1 MKKTFKT
8 KWLAMFLSL
17 LMVTS
22 LVPMSVYA
30 EDNDDYSVRNIDITN
45 VTFDYK
51 AGMSPV
57 ATAKIANSDAHYEIE
72 YECWSEMREKDET
85 TSYSAAYWYS
95 NPSYMQFHNEDEK
108 FYNFKDKTQYYY
120 SIQFRA
126 KDGYTFPSE
135 NEISVTINGEKI
147 SSEYY
152 NIYDDGNIFGVN
164 DFKDIRLAQISKV
177 DIGGTTLSY
186 QVGDTPK
193 ATSFENYDNYYD
205 YNIEYEYWEE
215 MERKD
220 DGSVVPVAYWY
231 SDEEMNSAL
240 PNDKKITKFE
250 DGKTYMYSIA
260 MKTNNGRTFAGS
272 SNFTFVF
279 DGNVIKPEN
288 YTIGK
293 DNTTLFAFALKTIKP
308 VKIKYIDK
316 IEVNN
321 AKLSFNVGDKPVF
334 TGEVPSDAPYYIE
347 YEGWLTEKGGIT
359 SSEYWN
365 GRYGDFE
372 GSWGKLITSFE
383 ANTKYSYNVYVELT
397 DDGYNSGYRFN
408 ENTNIVV
415 NGVTYKFNNKTTNI
429 DLNGETISIWYYN
442 LLDMT
447 PNNDNPCING
457 HTKVRTVTKATINK
471 NGKIVTTCS
480 VCKKT
485 LSTKII
491 PKISSIKLS
500 SNTFTYNGKTIKPSV
515 IVKDSKGKKINNSNY
530 TVAYSKGLKN
540 VGNYKV
546 TIKFKGNY
554 SGTVN
559 KTFTIIPKSTTLTNL
574 SSSKKKVKVKWK
586 KQVSQ
591 TNGYQLQYSLN
602 SNFKSAKL
610 LNVTNNKVTTKLIS
624 NLKSKKKYYVR
635 IRTYKN
641 VKVNGKSTKLYSK
654 WSKFLNVKVK

>member
-30 EDNDDYSVRNIDITN
+30 EDNDDHSVRNIDITN

-72 YECWSEMREKDET
+72 WECWSEIREIDET
-85 TSYSAAYWYS
+85 TSCSAAYWYS
-95 NPSYMQFHNEDEK
+95 NPSYMQFLKEDEK
-108 FYNFKDKTQYYY
+108 IYNFKDKIQYYY

-152 NIYDDGNIFGVN
+152 DIYDSNIFGVS

-177 DIGGTTLSY
+177 GIGGTTLSY

-193 ATSFENYDNYYD
+193 ATSFKNYDNYYD

-215 MERKD
+215 MQSKD

-231 SDEEMNSAL
+231 SDEEKNNAL
-240 PNDKKITKFE
+240 PDDKKITKFE
-250 DGKTYMYSIA
+250 EGKTYMYSIA
-260 MKTNNGRTFAGS
+260 LKTNNGRTFAGS

-334 TGEVPSDAPYYIE
+334 TGEVPSDAPYYIDN
-347 YEGWLTEKGGIT
+347 EGWFTYKGGIT

-383 ANTKYSYNVYVELT
+383 ANTKYSYNVYVKLT
-397 DDGYNSGYRFN
+397 DEGYNSGYRFN

-415 NGVTYKFNNKTTNI
+415 NGVTYKFNNETTSLG
-429 DLNGETISIWYYN
+429 LNGETIWYYN

-491 PKISSIKLS
+491 PKISSVKLS
-500 SNTFTYNGKTIKPSV
+500 SNTFTYNGKTIKPLV

-654 WSKFLNVKVK
+654 WSKSLNVKVK

>member
-51 AGMSPV
+51 AGTSPV

-95 NPSYMQFHNEDEK
+95 NPSYMQYLNEDEK

-152 NIYDDGNIFGVN
+152 DIYDDGNIFCVN
-164 DFKDIRLAQISKV
+164 NFKDIRLAKISKV
-177 DIGGTTLSY
+177 EIGGTTLSY

-193 ATSFENYDNYYD
+193 ATSFKNCDNFYD

-240 PNDKKITKFE
+240 PDDKKINKFE
-250 DGKTYMYSIA
+250 EGKTYMYSIA
-260 MKTNNGRTFAGS
+260 LKTNNGRTFAGS

-321 AKLSFNVGDKPVF
+321 AKLSFNVGDKPIF
-334 TGEVPSDAPYYIE
+334 SGKVPSDAPYYIDN
-347 YEGWLTEKGGIT
+347 EGWLTEKGGIT
-359 SSEYWN
+359 SSEYWK

-383 ANTKYSYNVYVELT
+383 ANTKYSYNVYVKLT

-415 NGVTYKFNNKTTNI
+415 NGVTYKFNNETTSL
-429 DLNGETISIWYYN
+429 DSNGETIWYYN

-491 PKISSIKLS
+491 PKISSVKLS
-500 SNTFTYNGKTIKPSV
+500 SNTFTYNGKTIKPLV
-515 IVKDSKGKKINNSNY
+515 VVKDSKGKKINNANY

-641 VKVNGKSTKLYSK
+641 VKVNGKSTKIYST

>member
-30 EDNDDYSVRNIDITN
+30 EDNDDHSVRNIDITN

-72 YECWSEMREKDET
+72 WECWSEIREIDET
-85 TSYSAAYWYS
+85 TSCSAAYWYS
-95 NPSYMQFHNEDEK
+95 NPSYMQFLKEDEK
-108 FYNFKDKTQYYY
+108 IYNFKDKIQYYY

-152 NIYDDGNIFGVN
+152 DIYDSNIFGVS

-177 DIGGTTLSY
+177 GIGGTTLSY

-193 ATSFENYDNYYD
+193 ATSFKNYDNYYD

-215 MERKD
+215 MESKD

-231 SDEEMNSAL
+231 SDEEKNNAL
-240 PNDKKITKFE
+240 PDDKKITKFE
-250 DGKTYMYSIA
+250 EGKTYMYSIA
-260 MKTNNGRTFAGS
+260 LKTNNGRTFAGS

-288 YTIGK
+288 YTIGE

-334 TGEVPSDAPYYIE
+334 TGEVPSDAPYYIDN
-347 YEGWLTEKGGIT
+347 EGWFTYKGGIT

-383 ANTKYSYNVYVELT
+383 ANTKYSYNVYVKST
-397 DDGYNSGYRFN
+397 DEGYNSGYRFN

-415 NGVTYKFNNKTTNI
+415 NGVTYKFNNETTSLG
-429 DLNGETISIWYYN
+429 LNGETIWYYN

-485 LSTKII
+485 LSTAII

-515 IVKDSKGKKINNSNY
+515 IIKDSKGKKINNSNY

-574 SSSKKKVKVKWK
+574 SSSKRKVKVKWK

-654 WSKFLNVKVK
+654 WSKSLNVKVK

>member
-30 EDNDDYSVRNIDITN
+30 EDNDDHSVRNIDITN

-72 YECWSEMREKDET
+72 WECWSEMREIDET
-85 TSYSAAYWYS
+85 TSCSVAYWYS
-95 NPSYMQFHNEDEK
+95 NPSYMQFLKEDEK
-108 FYNFKDKTQYYY
+108 LYNFKDKIQYYY

-152 NIYDDGNIFGVN
+152 NIYDSTVFGVS

-177 DIGGTTLSY
+177 EIGGTTLSY

-193 ATSFENYDNYYD
+193 ATSFKNCDNYYD

-215 MERKD
+215 MQSKD

-231 SDEEMNSAL
+231 SDEEMNSTL
-240 PNDKKITKFE
+240 PDDKKITKFE
-250 DGKTYMYSIA
+250 EGKTYMYSIA
-260 MKTNNGRTFAGS
+260 LKTNNGRTFAGS

-288 YTIGK
+288 YTIGE

-316 IEVNN
+316 IEISN

-334 TGEVPSDAPYYIE
+334 TGKVPSDAPYYIDH
-347 YEGWLTEKGGIT
+347 EGWFTYRGGIT

-383 ANTKYSYNVYVELT
+383 ANAKYSYNVYVKLT
-397 DDGYNSGYRFN
+397 DEGYNSGYRFN

-415 NGVTYKFNNKTTNI
+415 NGVTYKFNNETTSL
-429 DLNGETISIWYYN
+429 DPNGETIWYYS

-485 LSTKII
+485 LSTAII
-491 PKISSIKLS
+491 PKISSVKLS

-515 IVKDSKGKKINNSNY
+515 IIKDSKGKKINNSNY

-559 KTFTIIPKSTTLTNL
+559 KTFTIIPKSTTLTKL
-574 SSSKKKVKVKWK
+574 SSSKKKVTVKWK

-610 LNVTNNKVTTKLIS
+610 LNVTNNKATSKSIS

-641 VKVNGKSTKLYSK
+641 VKVNGKSTKLYST
-654 WSKFLNVKVK
+654 WSKSLNVKVK

>member
-30 EDNDDYSVRNIDITN
+30 EDNDDHSVRNIDITN

-72 YECWSEMREKDET
+72 WECWSEIREIDET
-85 TSYSAAYWYS
+85 TSRSAAYWYS
-95 NPSYMQFHNEDEK
+95 NPSYMQFLKEDEK
-108 FYNFKDKTQYYY
+108 IYNFKDKIQYYY

-152 NIYDDGNIFGVN
+152 DIYDSNIFGVSN
-164 DFKDIRLAQISKV
+164 FKDIRLAQISKV
-177 DIGGTTLSY
+177 GIGGTTLSY

-193 ATSFENYDNYYD
+193 ATSFKNYDNYYD

-215 MERKD
+215 MQSKD

-231 SDEEMNSAL
+231 SDEEKNNAL
-240 PNDKKITKFE
+240 PDDKKITKFE
-250 DGKTYMYSIA
+250 EGKTYMYSIA
-260 MKTNNGRTFAGS
+260 LKTNNGRTFAGS

-288 YTIGK
+288 YTIGE

-316 IEVNN
+316 IEISN

-334 TGEVPSDAPYYIE
+334 TGEVPSDAPYYIDH
-347 YEGWLTEKGGIT
+347 EGWLTEKGGIT

-365 GRYGDFE
+365 SRYGDFE

-383 ANTKYSYNVYVELT
+383 ANTKYSYNVYVKLT
-397 DDGYNSGYRFN
+397 DEGYNSGYRFN

-415 NGVTYKFNNKTTNI
+415 NGVTYKFNNETTSLDPI
-429 DLNGETISIWYYN
+429 GEFIWYYN

-457 HTKVRTVTKATINK
+457 HTKVSTVTKATINK

-485 LSTKII
+485 LSTAII
-491 PKISSIKLS
+491 PKISSVKLS
-500 SNTFTYNGKTIKPSV
+500 NSTFTYNGKTIKPSV

-530 TVAYSKGLKN
+530 TIAYSKGLKN

-554 SGTVN
+554 SGIVN

-574 SSSKKKVKVKWK
+574 SSSKKKVTVKWK

-602 SNFKSAKL
+602 SNFKSAKV
-610 LNVTNNKVTTKLIS
+610 LNVTNNKATSKSIS

-641 VKVNGKSTKLYSK
+641 VKVNGKSTKLYST
-654 WSKFLNVKVK
+654 WSKSLNVKVK

>member
-30 EDNDDYSVRNIDITN
+30 EDNDDHSVRNIDITN

-72 YECWSEMREKDET
+72 WECWSEIREIDET
-85 TSYSAAYWYS
+85 TSCSAAYCYS
-95 NPSYMQFHNEDEK
+95 NPSYMQFLKEDEK
-108 FYNFKDKTQYYY
+108 IYNFKDKIQYYY

-152 NIYDDGNIFGVN
+152 DIYDSNIFGVSN
-164 DFKDIRLAQISKV
+164 FKDIRLAQISKV
-177 DIGGTTLSY
+177 GIGGTTLSY

-193 ATSFENYDNYYD
+193 ATSFKNYDNYYD

-215 MERKD
+215 MQSKD

-231 SDEEMNSAL
+231 SDEEKNNAL
-240 PNDKKITKFE
+240 PDDKKINKFE
-250 DGKTYMYSIA
+250 EGKTYMYSITL
-260 MKTNNGRTFAGS
+260 KTNNGRTFAGS

-288 YTIGK
+288 YTIGE

-334 TGEVPSDAPYYIE
+334 TGEVPSDAPYYIDN
-347 YEGWLTEKGGIT
+347 EGWFTYKGGIT

-383 ANTKYSYNVYVELT
+383 ANTKYSYNVYVKLT
-397 DDGYNSGYRFN
+397 DEGYNSGYRFN

-415 NGVTYKFNNKTTNI
+415 NGVTYKFNNETTSLG
-429 DLNGETISIWYYN
+429 LNGETIWYYN

-500 SNTFTYNGKTIKPSV
+500 SNTFTYNGKTIKPLV

-530 TVAYSKGLKN
+530 TVAYSKGFKN

-574 SSSKKKVKVKWK
+574 SSSKRKVKVKWK

-610 LNVTNNKVTTKLIS
+610 LNITNNKVTTKLIS

-654 WSKFLNVKVK
+654 WSKSLNVKVK

>member
-30 EDNDDYSVRNIDITN
+30 EDNDDHSVRNIDITN

-72 YECWSEMREKDET
+72 WECWSEIREIDET
-85 TSYSAAYWYS
+85 TSRSAAYWYS
-95 NPSYMQFHNEDEK
+95 NPSYMQFLKEDEK
-108 FYNFKDKTQYYY
+108 IYNFKDKIQYYY

-152 NIYDDGNIFGVN
+152 DIYDSNIFGVS

-177 DIGGTTLSY
+177 EIGGTTLSY

-193 ATSFENYDNYYD
+193 ATSFKNDKFYD

-215 MERKD
+215 MQRKD

-260 MKTNNGRTFAGS
+260 LKTNNGRTFAGS

-372 GSWGKLITSFE
+372 GSLGKLITSFE
-383 ANTKYSYNVYVELT
+383 ANTKYSYNVHVGLT

-415 NGVTYKFNNKTTNI
+415 NGVTYKFNNETTSL
-429 DLNGETISIWYYN
+429 DPKGEIIWYYN

-485 LSTKII
+485 LSTAII
-491 PKISSIKLS
+491 PKISSVKLS
-500 SNTFTYNGKTIKPSV
+500 SNTFTYNGKTIKPLV

-530 TVAYSKGLKN
+530 TIAYSKGLKN

-591 TNGYQLQYSLN
+591 INGYQLQYSLN

-610 LNVTNNKVTTKLIS
+610 LNVTSNKATSKSIS

-641 VKVNGKSTKLYSK
+641 VKVNGKSTKLYST
-654 WSKFLNVKVK
+654 WSKSLNVKVK

>member
-30 EDNDDYSVRNIDITN
+30 EDNDDHSVRNIDITN

-72 YECWSEMREKDET
+72 WECWSEMREIDET
-85 TSYSAAYWYS
+85 TSCSAAYWYS
-95 NPSYMQFHNEDEK
+95 NPSYMQFLKEDEK
-108 FYNFKDKTQYYY
+108 LYNFKDKIQYYY

-152 NIYDDGNIFGVN
+152 NIYDSTVFGVS

-177 DIGGTTLSY
+177 GIGGTTLSY

-193 ATSFENYDNYYD
+193 ATSFKNYDNYYD

-215 MERKD
+215 MQSKD

-231 SDEEMNSAL
+231 SDEEKNNAL
-240 PNDKKITKFE
+240 PDDKKITKFE
-250 DGKTYMYSIA
+250 EGKTYMYSIA
-260 MKTNNGRTFAGS
+260 LKTNNGRTFAGS
-272 SNFTFVF
+272 SNLTFVF

-288 YTIGK
+288 YTIGE

-316 IEVNN
+316 IEISN

-334 TGEVPSDAPYYIE
+334 TGEVPSDAPYYIDN
-347 YEGWLTEKGGIT
+347 EGWFTYKGGIT

-365 GRYGDFE
+365 GRFGDFE

-383 ANTKYSYNVYVELT
+383 ANTKYSYNVYVKLT

-415 NGVTYKFNNKTTNI
+415 NGVTYKFNNETTSLG
-429 DLNGETISIWYYN
+429 LNGENIWYYN

-457 HTKVRTVTKATINK
+457 HTKARTVTKATINK

-485 LSTKII
+485 LSTAII
-491 PKISSIKLS
+491 PKISSVKLS

-530 TVAYSKGLKN
+530 TIAYSKGLKN

-559 KTFTIIPKSTTLTNL
+559 KTFTIIPKSTTLTKL
-574 SSSKKKVKVKWK
+574 SSSKKKVTVKWK

-610 LNVTNNKVTTKLIS
+610 LNVTNNKATSKSIS

-641 VKVNGKSTKLYSK
+641 VKVNGKSTKLYST
-654 WSKFLNVKVK
+654 WSKSLNVKVK

>member
-30 EDNDDYSVRNIDITN
+30 EDNDDHSVRNIDITN
-45 VTFDYK
+45 VIFDYK

-72 YECWSEMREKDET
+72 WECWSEIREIDET
-85 TSYSAAYWYS
+85 TSCSAAYWYS
-95 NPSYMQFHNEDEK
+95 NPSYMQFLKEDEK
-108 FYNFKDKTQYYY
+108 IYNFKDKIQYYY

-126 KDGYTFPSE
+126 KDGYTIPSE

-152 NIYDDGNIFGVN
+152 DIYDSNIFGVS

-177 DIGGTTLSY
+177 GIGGTTLSY

-193 ATSFENYDNYYD
+193 ATSFKNYDNYYD

-215 MERKD
+215 MQSKD

-231 SDEEMNSAL
+231 SDEEKNNAL
-240 PNDKKITKFE
+240 PDDKKITKFE
-250 DGKTYMYSIA
+250 EGKTYMYSIA
-260 MKTNNGRTFAGS
+260 LKTNNGRTFAGS

-334 TGEVPSDAPYYIE
+334 TGEVPSDAPYYIDN
-347 YEGWLTEKGGIT
+347 EGWFTYKGGIT

-365 GRYGDFE
+365 GRFGDFE

-383 ANTKYSYNVYVELT
+383 ANTKYSYNVYVKLT
-397 DDGYNSGYRFN
+397 DEGYNSGYRFN

-415 NGVTYKFNNKTTNI
+415 NGVTYKFNNETTSLG
-429 DLNGETISIWYYN
+429 LNGETIWYYS

-485 LSTKII
+485 LSTAII
-491 PKISSIKLS
+491 PKISSVKLS

-635 IRTYKN
+635 IRIYKN
-641 VKVNGKSTKLYSK
+641 IKVNGKSTKLYSK
-654 WSKFLNVKVK
+654 WSKSLNVKVK

>member
-51 AGMSPV
+51 AGTSPV

-95 NPSYMQFHNEDEK
+95 NPSYMQYLNEDEK

-152 NIYDDGNIFGVN
+152 DIYDSNIFGVN
-164 DFKDIRLAQISKV
+164 NFKDIRLAKISKV
-177 DIGGTTLSY
+177 EIGGTTLSY

-193 ATSFENYDNYYD
+193 ATSFKNCDNFYD

-240 PNDKKITKFE
+240 PDDKKINKFE
-250 DGKTYMYSIA
+250 ESKTYMYSIA
-260 MKTNNGRTFAGS
+260 LKTNNGRTFAGS

-334 TGEVPSDAPYYIE
+334 TGKVPSDAPYYIDNE
-347 YEGWLTEKGGIT
+347 AWLTEKGGIT

-383 ANTKYSYNVYVELT
+383 ANTKYSYNVYVKLT

-415 NGVTYKFNNKTTNI
+415 NGVTYKFNNETTSL
-429 DLNGETISIWYYN
+429 DSNGETIWYYN

-457 HTKVRTVTKATINK
+457 HTKVSTVTKATINK

-491 PKISSIKLS
+491 PKISSVKLS
-500 SNTFTYNGKTIKPSV
+500 SNTFTYNGKTIKPLV

-602 SNFKSAKL
+602 SNFKRAKL
-610 LNVTNNKVTTKLIS
+610 LNVTSNKATSKSIS

-641 VKVNGKSTKLYSK
+641 VKVKGKSTKIYST
-654 WSKFLNVKVK
+654 WSKSLNVKVK

>member
-30 EDNDDYSVRNIDITN
+30 EDNDDHSVRNIDITN

-72 YECWSEMREKDET
+72 WECWSEIREIDET
-85 TSYSAAYWYS
+85 TSCSAAYWYS
-95 NPSYMQFHNEDEK
+95 NPSYMQYLKEDEK
-108 FYNFKDKTQYYY
+108 LYNFKDKIQYYY

-152 NIYDDGNIFGVN
+152 DIYDSNIFGVS

-177 DIGGTTLSY
+177 GIGGTTLSY

-193 ATSFENYDNYYD
+193 ATSFKNYDKFYD

-231 SDEEMNSAL
+231 SDEEKNNAL
-240 PNDKKITKFE
+240 PDDKKINKFE

-260 MKTNNGRTFAGS
+260 LKTNNGRTFAGS
-272 SNFTFVF
+272 SNFTFAF

-316 IEVNN
+316 IEISN

-365 GRYGDFE
+365 GRYGEFE
-372 GSWGKLITSFE
+372 GSLGKLITSFE

-415 NGVTYKFNNKTTNI
+415 NGVTYKFNNETTNI
-429 DLNGETISIWYYN
+429 DLNGEIISIWYYN

-485 LSTKII
+485 LSTAII
-491 PKISSIKLS
+491 PKIASVKLS

-530 TVAYSKGLKN
+530 TVAYSKGRKN

-546 TIKFKGNY
+546 TIKFKCNY

-574 SSSKKKVKVKWK
+574 SSSKKKATVKWK

-610 LNVTNNKVTTKLIS
+610 LNVTNNKATSKSIS

-641 VKVNGKSTKLYSK
+641 VKVNGKSTKLYST
-654 WSKFLNVKVK
+654 WSKSLNVKVK

>member
-30 EDNDDYSVRNIDITN
+30 EDNDDHSVSNIDITN

-72 YECWSEMREKDET
+72 YECWSEMREIDET
-85 TSYSAAYWYS
+85 TSCSAAYWYS
-95 NPSYMQFHNEDEK
+95 NPSYMQFLKEDEK
-108 FYNFKDKTQYYY
+108 IYNFKDKIQYYY

-152 NIYDDGNIFGVN
+152 NTYDSNVFGVI
-164 DFKDIRLAQISKV
+164 DIKDIRLAQISKV
-177 DIGGTTLSY
+177 EIGGTTLSY

-193 ATSFENYDNYYD
+193 ATSFKNYDNYYD

-215 MERKD
+215 MQSKD

-231 SDEEMNSAL
+231 SDEEKNNAL
-240 PNDKKITKFE
+240 PDDKKINKFE
-250 DGKTYMYSIA
+250 EGKTYMYSIA
-260 MKTNNGRTFAGS
+260 LKTNNGRTFAGS

-288 YTIGK
+288 YTIGE

-334 TGEVPSDAPYYIE
+334 TGEVPSDAPYYIDH
-347 YEGWLTEKGGIT
+347 EGWLTYKGGIT

-383 ANTKYSYNVYVELT
+383 ANTKYSYNVYVKLT

-415 NGVTYKFNNKTTNI
+415 NGVTYKFNNETTSL
-429 DLNGETISIWYYN
+429 DLNGETIWYYS

-457 HTKVRTVTKATINK
+457 HTKARTVTKATINK

-485 LSTKII
+485 LSTAII
-491 PKISSIKLS
+491 PKISSVKLS
-500 SNTFTYNGKTIKPSV
+500 NSTFTYNGKTIKPSV
-515 IVKDSKGKKINNSNY
+515 IIKDSKGKKINNSNY

-559 KTFTIIPKSTTLTNL
+559 KTFTIIPKSTTLTKL
-574 SSSKKKVKVKWK
+574 SSSKKKVTVKWK

-610 LNVTNNKVTTKLIS
+610 LNVTNNKATSKSIS

-641 VKVNGKSTKLYSK
+641 VKVNGKSTKLYST
-654 WSKFLNVKVK
+654 WSKSLNVKVK

>member
-17 LMVTS
+17 LMVAS

-30 EDNDDYSVRNIDITN
+30 EDNDDHSVRNIDITN

-72 YECWSEMREKDET
+72 WECWSEMREKDET
-85 TSYSAAYWYS
+85 TTYSAAYWYS
-95 NPSYMQFHNEDEK
+95 NPSYMQFLKEDEK
-108 FYNFKDKTQYYY
+108 IYNFKDKIQYYY

-152 NIYDDGNIFGVN
+152 NIYDSNVFGVS

-177 DIGGTTLSY
+177 GIGGTTLSY

-193 ATSFENYDNYYD
+193 ATSFKNYDNYYD

-215 MERKD
+215 MQSKD

-231 SDEEMNSAL
+231 SDEEKNNAL
-240 PNDKKITKFE
+240 PDDKKITKFE
-250 DGKTYMYSIA
+250 EGKTYMYSIA
-260 MKTNNGRTFAGS
+260 LKTNNGRTF
-272 SNFTFVF
+272 SNVSDLTFMF
-279 DGNVIKPEN
+279 DETAVKPEN
-288 YTIGK
+288 ITIGQ

-334 TGEVPSDAPYYIE
+334 TGEVPSDAPYYIDN
-347 YEGWLTEKGGIT
+347 EGWFTYKGGIT

-383 ANTKYSYNVYVELT
+383 ANTKYSYNVYVKLT
-397 DDGYNSGYRFN
+397 DEGYNSGYRFN

-415 NGVTYKFNNKTTNI
+415 NGVTYKFNNETTSLG
-429 DLNGETISIWYYN
+429 LNGETIWYYN

-457 HTKVRTVTKATINK
+457 HTKARTVTKATINK

-485 LSTKII
+485 LSTAII
-491 PKISSIKLS
+491 PKISSVKLS
-500 SNTFTYNGKTIKPSV
+500 NSTFTYNGKTIKPSV
-515 IVKDSKGKKINNSNY
+515 IVKDSKGKKVNNSNY

-559 KTFTIIPKSTTLTNL
+559 KTFTIIPKSTTLTKL
-574 SSSKKKVKVKWK
+574 SSSKKKVTVKWK

-610 LNVTNNKVTTKLIS
+610 LNVTNNKVTSKSIS

-641 VKVNGKSTKLYSK
+641 VKVNGKSTKLYST
-654 WSKFLNVKVK
+654 WSKSLNVKVK

>member
-95 NPSYMQFHNEDEK
+95 NPSYMQYLNEDEK

-152 NIYDDGNIFGVN
+152 DIYDSNIFGVN
-164 DFKDIRLAQISKV
+164 NFKDIRLAKISKV
-177 DIGGTTLSY
+177 EIGGTTLSY

-193 ATSFENYDNYYD
+193 ATSFKNCDNFYD

-240 PNDKKITKFE
+240 PDDKKITKFE
-250 DGKTYMYSIA
+250 EGKTYMYSIA
-260 MKTNNGRTFAGS
+260 LKTNNGRTFAGS

-288 YTIGK
+288 YTIGE

-334 TGEVPSDAPYYIE
+334 TGEVPSDAPYYIDN
-347 YEGWLTEKGGIT
+347 EGWFTYKGGIT

-383 ANTKYSYNVYVELT
+383 ANTKYSYNVYVKLT
-397 DDGYNSGYRFN
+397 DEGYNSGYRFN

-415 NGVTYKFNNKTTNI
+415 NGVTYKFNNETTSLG
-429 DLNGETISIWYYN
+429 LNGETIWYYN

-457 HTKVRTVTKATINK
+457 HTKLRTVTKATTGK

-491 PKISSIKLS
+491 PKISSVKLTNS
-500 SNTFTYNGKTIKPSV
+500 TFTYNGKVIKPSV

-586 KQVSQ
+586 KQTTQ

-641 VKVNGKSTKLYSK
+641 VKVKGKSTKIYST
-654 WSKFLNVKVK
+654 WSKSLNLKVK

>member
-30 EDNDDYSVRNIDITN
+30 EDNDDHSVRNIDITN

-72 YECWSEMREKDET
+72 WECWSEMREKDET
-85 TSYSAAYWYS
+85 TTYSAAYWYS
-95 NPSYMQFHNEDEK
+95 NPSYMQYLKEDEK
-108 FYNFKDKTQYYY
+108 LYNFKDKIQYYY

-152 NIYDDGNIFGVN
+152 NVYDSTVFGVS

-177 DIGGTTLSY
+177 GIGGTTLSY

-193 ATSFENYDNYYD
+193 ATSFENYDNYYDD

-231 SDEEMNSAL
+231 SDEEKNNAL
-240 PNDKKITKFE
+240 PDDKKITKFE

-260 MKTNNGRTFAGS
+260 LKTNNGRTF
-272 SNFTFVF
+272 SNVSDLTFMF
-279 DGNVIKPEN
+279 DETVVKPEN
-288 YTIGK
+288 ITIGQ

-308 VKIKYIDK
+308 VNIKYIDK

-334 TGEVPSDAPYYIE
+334 TGKVPSDAPYYIDN
-347 YEGWLTEKGGIT
+347 EGWLTEKGGIT

-383 ANTKYSYNVYVELT
+383 ANTKYSYNVYVKLT

-415 NGVTYKFNNKTTNI
+415 NGVTYKFNNETTSLDPI
-429 DLNGETISIWYYN
+429 GEFIWYYN

-457 HTKVRTVTKATINK
+457 HTKVSTVTKATINK

-485 LSTKII
+485 LSTAII
-491 PKISSIKLS
+491 PKISSVKLS
-500 SNTFTYNGKTIKPSV
+500 NSTFTYNGKTIKPSV
-515 IVKDSKGKKINNSNY
+515 IIKDSKGKKINNSNY
-530 TVAYSKGLKN
+530 TIAYSKGLKN

-559 KTFTIIPKSTTLTNL
+559 KTFTIIPKSTTLTKL
-574 SSSKKKVKVKWK
+574 SSSKKKVTVKWK

-610 LNVTNNKVTTKLIS
+610 LNVTNNKATSKSIS

-641 VKVNGKSTKLYSK
+641 VKVNGKSTKLYST
-654 WSKFLNVKVK
+654 WSKSLNVKVK

>member
-30 EDNDDYSVRNIDITN
+30 EDNDDHSVRNIDITN

-85 TSYSAAYWYS
+85 TTYSAAYWYS
-95 NPSYMQFHNEDEK
+95 NPSYMQFLKEDEK
-108 FYNFKDKTQYYY
+108 IYNFKDKIQYYY

-152 NIYDDGNIFGVN
+152 DIYDSNIFGVSN
-164 DFKDIRLAQISKV
+164 FKDIRLAQISKV
-177 DIGGTTLSY
+177 GIGGTTLSY

-193 ATSFENYDNYYD
+193 ATSFKNYDNYYD

-215 MERKD
+215 MQSKD

-231 SDEEMNSAL
+231 SDEEKNNAL
-240 PNDKKITKFE
+240 PDDKKITKFE
-250 DGKTYMYSIA
+250 EGKTYMYSIA
-260 MKTNNGRTFAGS
+260 LKTNNGRTFAGS

-288 YTIGK
+288 YTIGE

-334 TGEVPSDAPYYIE
+334 TGEVPSDVPYYIDN
-347 YEGWLTEKGGIT
+347 EGWFTYKGGIT

-383 ANTKYSYNVYVELT
+383 ANTKYSYNVYVKLT

-415 NGVTYKFNNKTTNI
+415 NGVTYKFNNETTSLG
-429 DLNGETISIWYYN
+429 LNGETIWYYS

-491 PKISSIKLS
+491 PKISSVKLS
-500 SNTFTYNGKTIKPSV
+500 NSTFTYNGKTIKPLV

-610 LNVTNNKVTTKLIS
+610 LNVTNNKATTKLIS

-641 VKVNGKSTKLYSK
+641 VKVKGKSTKLYST
-654 WSKFLNVKVK
+654 WSKSLNLKVK

>member
-85 TSYSAAYWYS
+85 TTYSAAYWYS
-95 NPSYMQFHNEDEK
+95 NPSYMQFLKEDEK
-108 FYNFKDKTQYYY
+108 LYNFKDKIQYYY
-120 SIQFRA
+120 TIQFRA

-152 NIYDDGNIFGVN
+152 DTQDDGNIFRVN
-164 DFKDIRLAQISKV
+164 YFKDFRLAKISKV
-177 DIGGTTLSY
+177 EIGGTTLSY

-205 YNIEYEYWEE
+205 DYNIEYEYWEE
-215 MERKD
+215 MQSKD

-231 SDEEMNSAL
+231 SDEEKNNAL
-240 PNDKKITKFE
+240 PDDKKITKFE

-260 MKTNNGRTFAGS
+260 LKAKNGRTF
-272 SNFTFVF
+272 SNVSDLTFMF
-279 DGNVIKPEN
+279 DETVVKPEN
-288 YTIGK
+288 ITIGQ

-334 TGEVPSDAPYYIE
+334 TGEVPSDAPYYIDH
-347 YEGWLTEKGGIT
+347 EGWLTYRGGIT

-383 ANTKYSYNVYVELT
+383 ANTKYSYNVYVKLT

-415 NGVTYKFNNKTTNI
+415 NGVTYKFNNETTSL
-429 DLNGETISIWYYN
+429 DPNGETIWYYS

-485 LSTKII
+485 LSTAII
-491 PKISSIKLS
+491 PKISSVKLS
-500 SNTFTYNGKTIKPSV
+500 NSTFTYNGKVIKPSV

-641 VKVNGKSTKLYSK
+641 VKVKGKSTKLYST
-654 WSKFLNVKVK
+654 WSKSLNVKVK

>member
-1 MKKTFKT
+1 MKKTFKA

-30 EDNDDYSVRNIDITN
+30 EDNDVYSVRNIDITN

-57 ATAKIANSDAHYEIE
+57 ATANIANSDAHYEIE
-72 YECWSEMREKDET
+72 YECWSEMEKRDNDST
-85 TSYSAAYWYS
+85 VSVAYWLS
-95 NPSYMQFHNEDEK
+95 DPTQMSYYDEDEK
-108 FYNFKDKTQYYY
+108 FYNFKENTKYTY
-120 SIQFRA
+120 SMRLKA

-135 NEISVTINGEKI
+135 NEISMTVNGEKI
-147 SSEYY
+147 PSWSFYVF
-152 NIYDDGNIFGVN
+152 DKGNRLTV
-164 DFKDIRLAQISKV
+164 DFIKDIEFTKINKLEIS
-177 DIGGTTLSY
+177 GATFSY
-186 QVGDTPK
+186 YDGDTPK
-193 ATSFENYDNYYD
+193 ATAFKTDENLEDYD
-205 YNIEYEYWEE
+205 IEYEYWEE

-231 SDEEMNSAL
+231 SDEEKNNAL

-250 DGKTYMYSIA
+250 EGKTYMYSIA
-260 MKTNNGRTFAGS
+260 LKAKNCHTF
-272 SNFTFVF
+272 SNVSDLTFKFGDTV
-279 DGNVIKPEN
+279 VKPDN
-288 YTIGK
+288 ITIGK

-334 TGEVPSDAPYYIE
+334 SGKVPSNAPYYIDN
-347 YEGWLTEKGGIT
+347 EGWLTEKGGIT

-383 ANTKYSYNVYVELT
+383 ANTKYSYNVYVKLT

-415 NGVTYKFNNKTTNI
+415 NGVTYKFNNETTSL
-429 DLNGETISIWYYN
+429 DSNGETIWYYN

-447 PNNDNPCING
+447 PNNDNLCING

-480 VCKKT
+480 VCKET

-491 PKISSIKLS
+491 PKISSVKLS
-500 SNTFTYNGKTIKPSV
+500 SNTFTYNGKTIKPLV

-546 TIKFKGNY
+546 TIKFKDNY

-610 LNVTNNKVTTKLIS
+610 LNVTSNKATSKSIS

-641 VKVNGKSTKLYSK
+641 VKVNGKSTKIYST
-654 WSKFLNVKVK
+654 WSKSLNVKVK

>member
-1 MKKTFKT
+1 
-8 KWLAMFLSL
+8 
-17 LMVTS
+17 
-22 LVPMSVYA
+22 
-30 EDNDDYSVRNIDITN
+30 
-45 VTFDYK
+45 
-51 AGMSPV
+51 
-57 ATAKIANSDAHYEIE
+57 
-72 YECWSEMREKDET
+72 
-85 TSYSAAYWYS
+85 
-95 NPSYMQFHNEDEK
+95 
-108 FYNFKDKTQYYY
+108 
-120 SIQFRA
+120 
-126 KDGYTFPSE
+126 
-135 NEISVTINGEKI
+135 
-147 SSEYY
+147 
-152 NIYDDGNIFGVN
+152 
-164 DFKDIRLAQISKV
+164 
-177 DIGGTTLSY
+177 
-186 QVGDTPK
+186 
-193 ATSFENYDNYYD
+193 
-205 YNIEYEYWEE
+205 

-240 PNDKKITKFE
+240 PDDKKINKFE
-250 DGKTYMYSIA
+250 EGKTYMYSIA
-260 MKTNNGRTFAGS
+260 LKTNNGRTFAGS

-321 AKLSFNVGDKPVF
+321 AKLSFNVGDKPIF
-334 TGEVPSDAPYYIE
+334 SGKVPSDAPYYIDN
-347 YEGWLTEKGGIT
+347 EGWLTEKGGIT
-359 SSEYWN
+359 SSEYWK

-383 ANTKYSYNVYVELT
+383 ANTKYSYNVYVKLT

-415 NGVTYKFNNKTTNI
+415 NGVTYKFNNETTSL
-429 DLNGETISIWYYN
+429 DSNGETIWYYN

-491 PKISSIKLS
+491 PKISSVKLS
-500 SNTFTYNGKTIKPSV
+500 SNTFTYNGKTIKPLV
-515 IVKDSKGKKINNSNY
+515 VVKDSKGKKINNANY

-641 VKVNGKSTKLYSK
+641 VKVNGKSTKIYST

>member
-30 EDNDDYSVRNIDITN
+30 EDNDDHSVRNIDITN

-72 YECWSEMREKDET
+72 WECWSEIREIDET
-85 TSYSAAYWYS
+85 TSRSAAYWYS
-95 NPSYMQFHNEDEK
+95 NPSYMQFLKEDEK
-108 FYNFKDKTQYYY
+108 IYNFKDKIQYYY

-152 NIYDDGNIFGVN
+152 DIYDSNIFGVSN
-164 DFKDIRLAQISKV
+164 FKDIRLAQISKV
-177 DIGGTTLSY
+177 GIGGTTLSY

-193 ATSFENYDNYYD
+193 ATSFKNYDNYYD

-215 MERKD
+215 MQSKD

-231 SDEEMNSAL
+231 SDEEKNNAL
-240 PNDKKITKFE
+240 PDDKKITKFE
-250 DGKTYMYSIA
+250 EGKTYMYSIA
-260 MKTNNGRTFAGS
+260 LKTNNGRTFAGS

-288 YTIGK
+288 YTIGE

-334 TGEVPSDAPYYIE
+334 TGEVPSDAPYYIDN
-347 YEGWLTEKGGIT
+347 EGWFTYKGGIT

-383 ANTKYSYNVYVELT
+383 ANTKYSYNVYVKLT
-397 DDGYNSGYRFN
+397 DEGYNSGYRFN

-415 NGVTYKFNNKTTNI
+415 NGVTYKFNNETTSLG
-429 DLNGETISIWYYN
+429 LNGETIWYYN

-491 PKISSIKLS
+491 PKISSVKLS

-574 SSSKKKVKVKWK
+574 SSSKRKVKVKWK

-641 VKVNGKSTKLYSK
+641 VKVNGKSRKLYST
-654 WSKFLNVKVK
+654 WSKSLNVKVK

>member
-72 YECWSEMREKDET
+72 WECWSEIREIDET
-85 TSYSAAYWYS
+85 TSCSAACWYS
-95 NPSYMQFHNEDEK
+95 NPSYMQFLKEDEK
-108 FYNFKDKTQYYY
+108 LYNFKDKIQYYY

-126 KDGYTFPSE
+126 EDGYTFPSE

-152 NIYDDGNIFGVN
+152 NIYDSTVFGVS

-177 DIGGTTLSY
+177 GIGGTTLSY

-193 ATSFENYDNYYD
+193 ATSFKNYDNYYD

-215 MERKD
+215 MQSKD

-231 SDEEMNSAL
+231 SDEEKNNAL
-240 PNDKKITKFE
+240 PDDKKINKFE

-260 MKTNNGRTFAGS
+260 LKTNNGRTFAGS
-272 SNFTFVF
+272 SNLTFVF

-288 YTIGK
+288 YTIGE

-334 TGEVPSDAPYYIE
+334 TGEVPSDAPYYINH
-347 YEGWLTEKGGIT
+347 EGWLTEKGGIT
-359 SSEYWN
+359 SSKYWN

-383 ANTKYSYNVYVELT
+383 ANTKYSYNVYVKLT
-397 DDGYNSGYRFN
+397 DEGYNSGYRFN

-415 NGVTYKFNNKTTNI
+415 NGVTYKFNNETTSLG
-429 DLNGETISIWYYN
+429 LNGETIWYYN

-457 HTKVRTVTKATINK
+457 HTKVRT
-471 NGKIVTTCS
+471 
-480 VCKKT
+480 
-485 LSTKII
+485 
-491 PKISSIKLS
+491 KLQS
-500 SNTFTYNGKTIKPSV
+500 
-515 IVKDSKGKKINNSNY
+515 
-530 TVAYSKGLKN
+530 
-540 VGNYKV
+540 
-546 TIKFKGNY
+546 
-554 SGTVN
+554 
-559 KTFTIIPKSTTLTNL
+559 
-574 SSSKKKVKVKWK
+574 
-586 KQVSQ
+586 
-591 TNGYQLQYSLN
+591 
-602 SNFKSAKL
+602 
-610 LNVTNNKVTTKLIS
+610 
-624 NLKSKKKYYVR
+624 
-635 IRTYKN
+635 IRTAK
-641 VKVNGKSTKLYSK
+641 
-654 WSKFLNVKVK
+654 

>member
-17 LMVTS
+17 LMVTL

-30 EDNDDYSVRNIDITN
+30 EDNDDHSVRNIDITN

-85 TSYSAAYWYS
+85 TLYSAAYWYS

-147 SSEYY
+147 SSKYY
-152 NIYDDGNIFGVN
+152 DTQDDGNIFRVN
-164 DFKDIRLAQISKV
+164 YFKDFRLAKISKV
-177 DIGGTTLSY
+177 EIGGTTLSY

-205 YNIEYEYWEE
+205 DYNIEYEYWEE
-215 MERKD
+215 MQSKD

-231 SDEEMNSAL
+231 SDEEKNNAL
-240 PNDKKITKFE
+240 PDDKKITKFE

-260 MKTNNGRTFAGS
+260 LKAKNGRTF
-272 SNFTFVF
+272 SNVSDLTFMF
-279 DGNVIKPEN
+279 DETVVKPEN
-288 YTIGK
+288 ITIGQ

-334 TGEVPSDAPYYIE
+334 TGEVPSDAPYYIDN
-347 YEGWLTEKGGIT
+347 EGWLTEKGGIT

-383 ANTKYSYNVYVELT
+383 ANTKYSYNVYVNLT

-415 NGVTYKFNNKTTNI
+415 NGVTYKFNNETTSLDPI
-429 DLNGETISIWYYN
+429 GEFIWYYN

-457 HTKVRTVTKATINK
+457 HTKARTVTKASINK

-491 PKISSIKLS
+491 PKISSVKLS

-540 VGNYKV
+540 VGKYKV

-559 KTFTIIPKSTTLTNL
+559 KTFTIIPKSTTLTKL
-574 SSSKKKVKVKWK
+574 SSSKKKVTVKWK

-602 SNFKSAKL
+602 SNFKSAKV
-610 LNVTNNKVTTKLIS
+610 LNVTNNKVTTKSIS

-641 VKVNGKSTKLYSK
+641 VKVNGKSTKLYST
-654 WSKFLNVKVK
+654 WSKSLNVKVK

>member
-51 AGMSPV
+51 AGTSPV

-72 YECWSEMREKDET
+72 WECWSEIREIDET

-95 NPSYMQFHNEDEK
+95 NPSYMQYLNEDEK

-152 NIYDDGNIFGVN
+152 DIYDDGNIFCVN
-164 DFKDIRLAQISKV
+164 NFKDIRLAKISKV
-177 DIGGTTLSY
+177 EIGGTTLSY

-193 ATSFENYDNYYD
+193 ATSFKNYDNYYD

-231 SDEEMNSAL
+231 SDEEKNNAL
-240 PNDKKITKFE
+240 PDDKKITKFE
-250 DGKTYMYSIA
+250 EGKTYMYSIA
-260 MKTNNGRTFAGS
+260 LKTNNGRTFAGS

-288 YTIGK
+288 YTIGE

-334 TGEVPSDAPYYIE
+334 TGEAPSDAPYYIDN
-347 YEGWLTEKGGIT
+347 EGWLTEKGGIT
-359 SSEYWN
+359 SSEYWK

-383 ANTKYSYNVYVELT
+383 ANTKYSYNVYVKLT

-415 NGVTYKFNNKTTNI
+415 NGVTYKFNNETTSL
-429 DLNGETISIWYYN
+429 DSNGETIWYYN

-491 PKISSIKLS
+491 PKISSVKLS
-500 SNTFTYNGKTIKPSV
+500 SNTFTYNGKTIKPLV
-515 IVKDSKGKKINNSNY
+515 VVKDSKGKKINNANY

-641 VKVNGKSTKLYSK
+641 VKVNGKSTKIYST

>member
-30 EDNDDYSVRNIDITN
+30 EDNDDHSVRNIDITN

-72 YECWSEMREKDET
+72 WECWSEIREIDET
-85 TSYSAAYWYS
+85 TSCSAAYWYS
-95 NPSYMQFHNEDEK
+95 NPSYMQFLKEDEK
-108 FYNFKDKTQYYY
+108 IYNFKDKIQYYY

-152 NIYDDGNIFGVN
+152 DIYDSNIFGVSN
-164 DFKDIRLAQISKV
+164 FKDIRLAQISKV
-177 DIGGTTLSY
+177 GIGGTTLSY

-193 ATSFENYDNYYD
+193 ATSFKNYDNYYD

-215 MERKD
+215 MQSKD

-231 SDEEMNSAL
+231 SDEEKNNAL
-240 PNDKKITKFE
+240 PDDKKINKFE
-250 DGKTYMYSIA
+250 EGKTYMYSIA
-260 MKTNNGRTFAGS
+260 LKTNNGRTFAGS

-334 TGEVPSDAPYYIE
+334 TGEVPSDAPYYIDN
-347 YEGWLTEKGGIT
+347 EGWFTYKGGIT

-383 ANTKYSYNVYVELT
+383 ANTKYSYNVYVKLT
-397 DDGYNSGYRFN
+397 DEGYNSGYRFN

-415 NGVTYKFNNKTTNI
+415 NGVTYKFNNETTSLG
-429 DLNGETISIWYYN
+429 LNGETIWYYN

-485 LSTKII
+485 LSTAII

-500 SNTFTYNGKTIKPSV
+500 SNTFTYNGKTIKPLV

-610 LNVTNNKVTTKLIS
+610 LNVTSNKATTKLIS

-654 WSKFLNVKVK
+654 WSKSLNVKVK

>member
-30 EDNDDYSVRNIDITN
+30 EDNDDHSVRNIDITN
-45 VTFDYK
+45 VIFDYK

-72 YECWSEMREKDET
+72 WECWSEIREIDET
-85 TSYSAAYWYS
+85 TSCSAAYWYS
-95 NPSYMQFHNEDEK
+95 NPSYMQFLKEDEK
-108 FYNFKDKTQYYY
+108 IYNFKDKIQYYY

-152 NIYDDGNIFGVN
+152 DIYDSNIFGVS

-177 DIGGTTLSY
+177 GIGGTTLSY

-193 ATSFENYDNYYD
+193 ATSFKNYDNYYD

-215 MERKD
+215 MQSKD

-231 SDEEMNSAL
+231 SDEEKNNAL
-240 PNDKKITKFE
+240 PDDKKITKFE
-250 DGKTYMYSIA
+250 EGKTYMYSIA
-260 MKTNNGRTFAGS
+260 LKTNNGRTFAGS

-334 TGEVPSDAPYYIE
+334 TGEVPSDAPYYIDN
-347 YEGWLTEKGGIT
+347 EGWFTYKGGIT

-365 GRYGDFE
+365 GRFGDFE

-383 ANTKYSYNVYVELT
+383 ANTKYSYNVYVKLT
-397 DDGYNSGYRFN
+397 DEGYNSGYRFN

-415 NGVTYKFNNKTTNI
+415 NGVTYKFNNETTSLG
-429 DLNGETISIWYYN
+429 LNGETIWYYS

-485 LSTKII
+485 LSTAII
-491 PKISSIKLS
+491 PKISSVKLS

-635 IRTYKN
+635 IRIYKN
-641 VKVNGKSTKLYSK
+641 IKVNGKSTKLYSK
-654 WSKFLNVKVK
+654 WSKSLNVKVK

>member
-51 AGMSPV
+51 AGTSPV

-95 NPSYMQFHNEDEK
+95 NPSYMQYLNEDEK

-152 NIYDDGNIFGVN
+152 DIYDDGNIFCVN
-164 DFKDIRLAQISKV
+164 NFKDIRLAKISKV
-177 DIGGTTLSY
+177 EIGGTTLSY

-193 ATSFENYDNYYD
+193 ATSFKNCDNFYD

-240 PNDKKITKFE
+240 PDDKKINKFE
-250 DGKTYMYSIA
+250 EGKTYMYSIA
-260 MKTNNGRTFAGS
+260 LKTNNGRTFAGS

-321 AKLSFNVGDKPVF
+321 AKLSFNVGDKPIF
-334 TGEVPSDAPYYIE
+334 SGKVPSDAPYYIDN
-347 YEGWLTEKGGIT
+347 EGWLTEKGGIT
-359 SSEYWN
+359 SSEYWK

-383 ANTKYSYNVYVELT
+383 ANTKYSYNVYVKLT

-415 NGVTYKFNNKTTNI
+415 NGVTYKFNNETTSL
-429 DLNGETISIWYYN
+429 DSNGETIWYYN

-491 PKISSIKLS
+491 PKISSVKLS
-500 SNTFTYNGKTIKPSV
+500 SNTFTYNGKTIKPLV
-515 IVKDSKGKKINNSNY
+515 VVKDSKGKKINNANY

-641 VKVNGKSTKLYSK
+641 VKVKGKSTKIYST
-654 WSKFLNVKVK
+654 WSKSLNVKVK

>member
-30 EDNDDYSVRNIDITN
+30 EDNDDHSVRNIDITN

-72 YECWSEMREKDET
+72 WECWSEIREIDET
-85 TSYSAAYWYS
+85 TSCSAAYWYS
-95 NPSYMQFHNEDEK
+95 NPSYMKYLNEDEK
-108 FYNFKDKTQYYY
+108 LYNFKDKIQYYY

-152 NIYDDGNIFGVN
+152 DIYDSNIFGVSN
-164 DFKDIRLAQISKV
+164 FKDIRLAQISKV
-177 DIGGTTLSY
+177 EIGGTTLSY

-193 ATSFENYDNYYD
+193 ATSFKNDKFYD

-215 MERKD
+215 MQRKD

-231 SDEEMNSAL
+231 SDEEKNNAL
-240 PNDKKITKFE
+240 PDDKKITKFE
-250 DGKTYMYSIA
+250 EGKTYMYSIA
-260 MKTNNGRTFAGS
+260 LKTNNGRTFAGS

-288 YTIGK
+288 YTIGE

-316 IEVNN
+316 IEISN

-334 TGEVPSDAPYYIE
+334 TGEVPSDAPYYIDH
-347 YEGWLTEKGGIT
+347 EGWLTYKGGIT

-383 ANTKYSYNVYVELT
+383 ANTKYSYNVYVKLT
-397 DDGYNSGYRFN
+397 DEGYNSGYRFN

-415 NGVTYKFNNKTTNI
+415 NGVTYKFNNETTSL
-429 DLNGETISIWYYN
+429 DLNGETIWYYS

-485 LSTKII
+485 LSTAII
-491 PKISSIKLS
+491 PKISSVKLS

-530 TVAYSKGLKN
+530 TVAYSKGRKN

-559 KTFTIIPKSTTLTNL
+559 KTFTIIPKSTTLTKL
-574 SSSKKKVKVKWK
+574 SSSKKKVTVKWK

-602 SNFKSAKL
+602 SNFKSAKV
-610 LNVTNNKVTTKLIS
+610 LNVTNNKATSKSIS

-641 VKVNGKSTKLYSK
+641 VKVNGKSTKLYST
-654 WSKFLNVKVK
+654 WSKSLNVKVK

>member
-30 EDNDDYSVRNIDITN
+30 EDNDDHSVRNIDITN

-72 YECWSEMREKDET
+72 WECWSEIREIDET
-85 TSYSAAYWYS
+85 TSCSAAYWYS
-95 NPSYMQFHNEDEK
+95 NPSYMQFLKEDEK
-108 FYNFKDKTQYYY
+108 IYNFKDKIQYYY

-152 NIYDDGNIFGVN
+152 DIYDSNIFGVS

-177 DIGGTTLSY
+177 GIGGTTLSY

-193 ATSFENYDNYYD
+193 ATSFKNYDNYYD

-215 MERKD
+215 MESKD

-231 SDEEMNSAL
+231 SDEEKNNAL
-240 PNDKKITKFE
+240 PDDKKITKFE
-250 DGKTYMYSIA
+250 EGKTYMYSIA
-260 MKTNNGRTFAGS
+260 LKTNNGRTFAGS

-288 YTIGK
+288 YTIGE

-334 TGEVPSDAPYYIE
+334 TGEVPSDAPYYIDN
-347 YEGWLTEKGGIT
+347 EGWFTYKGGIT
-359 SSEYWN
+359 FSEYWN

-383 ANTKYSYNVYVELT
+383 ANTKYSYNVYVKLT
-397 DDGYNSGYRFN
+397 DEGYNSGYRFN

-415 NGVTYKFNNKTTNI
+415 NGVTYKFNNETTSLG
-429 DLNGETISIWYYN
+429 LNGETIWYYN

-485 LSTKII
+485 LSTAII

-515 IVKDSKGKKINNSNY
+515 IIKDSKGKKINNSNY

-574 SSSKKKVKVKWK
+574 SSSKRKVKVKWK

-654 WSKFLNVKVK
+654 WSKSLNVKVK

>member
-30 EDNDDYSVRNIDITN
+30 EDNDDHSVRNIDITN

-72 YECWSEMREKDET
+72 WECWSEIREIDET
-85 TSYSAAYWYS
+85 TSCSAAYWYS
-95 NPSYMQFHNEDEK
+95 NPSYMQFLKEDEK
-108 FYNFKDKTQYYY
+108 IYNFKDKIQYYY

-152 NIYDDGNIFGVN
+152 DIYDSNIFGVSN
-164 DFKDIRLAQISKV
+164 FKDIRLAQISKV
-177 DIGGTTLSY
+177 GIGGTTLSY

-193 ATSFENYDNYYD
+193 ATSFKNYDKYYD

-215 MERKD
+215 MQSKD

-231 SDEEMNSAL
+231 SDEEKNNAL
-240 PNDKKITKFE
+240 PDDKKITKFE
-250 DGKTYMYSIA
+250 EGKTYMYSIA
-260 MKTNNGRTFAGS
+260 LKTNNGRTFAGS

-288 YTIGK
+288 YTIGE

-334 TGEVPSDAPYYIE
+334 TGEVPSDAPYYIDN
-347 YEGWLTEKGGIT
+347 EGWFTYKGGIT

-383 ANTKYSYNVYVELT
+383 ANTKYSYNVYVKLT
-397 DDGYNSGYRFN
+397 DEGYNSGYRFN

-415 NGVTYKFNNKTTNI
+415 NGVTYKFNNETTSLG
-429 DLNGETISIWYYN
+429 LNGETIWYYN

-485 LSTKII
+485 LSTAII
-491 PKISSIKLS
+491 PKISSVKLS

-515 IVKDSKGKKINNSNY
+515 IIKDSKGKKINNSNY

-654 WSKFLNVKVK
+654 WSKSLNVKVK

>member
-30 EDNDDYSVRNIDITN
+30 EDNDDHSVSNIDITN

-85 TSYSAAYWYS
+85 TLYSAAYWYS

-147 SSEYY
+147 SSKYY
-152 NIYDDGNIFGVN
+152 DTQDDGNIFRVN
-164 DFKDIRLAQISKV
+164 YFKDFRLAKISKV
-177 DIGGTTLSY
+177 EIGGTTLSY

-205 YNIEYEYWEE
+205 DYNIEYEYWEE
-215 MERKD
+215 MQSKD

-231 SDEEMNSAL
+231 SDEEKNNAL
-240 PNDKKITKFE
+240 PDDKKITKFE

-260 MKTNNGRTFAGS
+260 LKAKNGRTF
-272 SNFTFVF
+272 SNVSDLTFMF
-279 DGNVIKPEN
+279 DETVVKPEN
-288 YTIGK
+288 ITIGQ

-334 TGEVPSDAPYYIE
+334 TGEVPSDAPYYIDN
-347 YEGWLTEKGGIT
+347 EGWLTEKGGIT

-383 ANTKYSYNVYVELT
+383 ANTKYSYNVYVNLT

-415 NGVTYKFNNKTTNI
+415 NGVTYKFNNETTSLDPI
-429 DLNGETISIWYYN
+429 GEFIWYYN

-457 HTKVRTVTKATINK
+457 HTKARTVTKATINK

-485 LSTKII
+485 LSTAII
-491 PKISSIKLS
+491 PKISSVKLS
-500 SNTFTYNGKTIKPSV
+500 SNTFTYNGKTIKPLV

-641 VKVNGKSTKLYSK
+641 VKVKGKSTKLYSK
-654 WSKFLNVKVK
+654 WSKSLNVKVK

>member
-8 KWLAMFLSL
+8 KWLSMFLSL

-30 EDNDDYSVRNIDITN
+30 EDNDDHSVRNIDITN

-72 YECWSEMREKDET
+72 WECWSEMREKDET
-85 TSYSAAYWYS
+85 TTYSAAYWYS
-95 NPSYMQFHNEDEK
+95 NPSYMQYLKEDEK
-108 FYNFKDKTQYYY
+108 LYNFKDKIQYYY

-152 NIYDDGNIFGVN
+152 NVYDSTVFGVS

-177 DIGGTTLSY
+177 GIGGTTLSY

-193 ATSFENYDNYYD
+193 ATSFENYDNYYDD

-231 SDEEMNSAL
+231 SDEEKNNAL
-240 PNDKKITKFE
+240 PDDKKITKFE

-260 MKTNNGRTFAGS
+260 LKTNNGRTF
-272 SNFTFVF
+272 SNVSDLTFMF
-279 DGNVIKPEN
+279 DETVVKPEN
-288 YTIGK
+288 ITIGQ

-316 IEVNN
+316 IEISN

-334 TGEVPSDAPYYIE
+334 TGEVPSDAPYYIDN
-347 YEGWLTEKGGIT
+347 EGWLTEKGGIT

-383 ANTKYSYNVYVELT
+383 ANTKYSYNVHVNLT
-397 DDGYNSGYRFN
+397 DEGYNSGYRFN

-415 NGVTYKFNNKTTNI
+415 NGVTYKFNNETTSLDPI
-429 DLNGETISIWYYN
+429 GEFIWYYN

-485 LSTKII
+485 LSTEII
-491 PKISSIKLS
+491 PKISSVKLS

-559 KTFTIIPKSTTLTNL
+559 KTFTIIPKSTSLTKL
-574 SSSKKKVKVKWK
+574 SSSKKKVTVKWK

-602 SNFKSAKL
+602 SNFKSAKV
-610 LNVTNNKVTTKLIS
+610 LNVTNNKATSKSIS

-641 VKVNGKSTKLYSK
+641 VKVNGKSTKLYST
-654 WSKFLNVKVK
+654 WSKSLNVKVK

>member
-30 EDNDDYSVRNIDITN
+30 EDNDDHSVRNIDITN

-72 YECWSEMREKDET
+72 WECWSEIREIDET
-85 TSYSAAYWYS
+85 TSCSAAYWYS
-95 NPSYMQFHNEDEK
+95 NPSYMQYLKEDEK
-108 FYNFKDKTQYYY
+108 LYNFKDKIQYYY

-152 NIYDDGNIFGVN
+152 DIYDSNIFGVS

-177 DIGGTTLSY
+177 GIGGTTLSY

-193 ATSFENYDNYYD
+193 ATSFKNYDKFYD

-231 SDEEMNSAL
+231 SDEEKNNAL
-240 PNDKKITKFE
+240 PDDKKINKFE

-260 MKTNNGRTFAGS
+260 LKTNNGRTFAGS

-316 IEVNN
+316 IEISN

-365 GRYGDFE
+365 GRYGEFE

-397 DDGYNSGYRFN
+397 DEGYNSGYRFN

-415 NGVTYKFNNKTTNI
+415 NGVTYKFNNETTSL
-429 DLNGETISIWYYN
+429 DPNGETIWYYS

-485 LSTKII
+485 LSTAII
-491 PKISSIKLS
+491 PKISSVKLS

-515 IVKDSKGKKINNSNY
+515 IIKDSKGKKINNSNY

-574 SSSKKKVKVKWK
+574 SSSKKKVTVKWK

-610 LNVTNNKVTTKLIS
+610 LNVTNNKATSKSIS

-654 WSKFLNVKVK
+654 WSKSLNVKVK

>member
-30 EDNDDYSVRNIDITN
+30 EDNDDHSVRNIDITN

-95 NPSYMQFHNEDEK
+95 NPSYMQYLNEDEK

-152 NIYDDGNIFGVN
+152 DIYDSNIFGVN
-164 DFKDIRLAQISKV
+164 NFKDIRLAKISKV
-177 DIGGTTLSY
+177 EIGGTTLSY

-193 ATSFENYDNYYD
+193 ATACKIDDNFEDYD
-205 YNIEYEYWEE
+205 IEYEYWEE

-231 SDEEMNSAL
+231 SDEEKNNAL
-240 PNDKKITKFE
+240 PNDKKINKFE
-250 DGKTYMYSIA
+250 EGKTYMYSIA
-260 MKTNNGRTFAGS
+260 LKAKNCHTFS
-272 SNFTFVF
+272 TVSDLTFKFGDTV
-279 DGNVIKPEN
+279 VKPDN
-288 YTIGK
+288 ITIGK

-334 TGEVPSDAPYYIE
+334 TGEVPSDAPYYIDN
-347 YEGWLTEKGGIT
+347 EGWFTYKGGIT

-383 ANTKYSYNVYVELT
+383 ANTKYSYNVYVKLT
-397 DDGYNSGYRFN
+397 DEGYNSGYRFN

-415 NGVTYKFNNKTTNI
+415 NGVTYKFNNETTSL
-429 DLNGETISIWYYN
+429 DPNGETIWYYG

-447 PNNDNPCING
+447 PNNDNPCINS
-457 HTKVRTVTKATINK
+457 HTKVSTVTKATINK

-491 PKISSIKLS
+491 PKISSVKLTNS
-500 SNTFTYNGKTIKPSV
+500 TFTYNGKVIKPSV

-530 TVAYSKGLKN
+530 TIAYSKGLKN

-546 TIKFKGNY
+546 TTKFKGNY

-602 SNFKSAKL
+602 SNFKRAKL
-610 LNVTNNKVTTKLIS
+610 LNVTSNKATSKSIS

-641 VKVNGKSTKLYSK
+641 VKVKGKSTKIYST
-654 WSKFLNVKVK
+654 WSKSLNVKVK

>member
-30 EDNDDYSVRNIDITN
+30 EDNDDHSVRNIDITN

-72 YECWSEMREKDET
+72 WECWSEIREIDET
-85 TSYSAAYWYS
+85 TSCSAAYWYS
-95 NPSYMQFHNEDEK
+95 NPSYMQFLKEDEK
-108 FYNFKDKTQYYY
+108 IYNFKDKIQYYY

-152 NIYDDGNIFGVN
+152 DIYDSNIFGVSN
-164 DFKDIRLAQISKV
+164 FKDIRLAQISKV
-177 DIGGTTLSY
+177 GIGGTTLSY

-193 ATSFENYDNYYD
+193 ATSFKNYDKYYD

-215 MERKD
+215 MQSKD

-231 SDEEMNSAL
+231 SDEEKNNAL
-240 PNDKKITKFE
+240 PDDKKITKFE
-250 DGKTYMYSIA
+250 EGKTYMYSIA
-260 MKTNNGRTFAGS
+260 LKTNNGRTFAGS

-288 YTIGK
+288 YTIGE

-334 TGEVPSDAPYYIE
+334 TGEVPSDAPYYIDN
-347 YEGWLTEKGGIT
+347 EGWFTYKGGIT

-383 ANTKYSYNVYVELT
+383 ANTKYSYNVYVKLT
-397 DDGYNSGYRFN
+397 DEGYNSGYRFN

-415 NGVTYKFNNKTTNI
+415 NGVTYKLNNETTSLG
-429 DLNGETISIWYYN
+429 LNGETIWYYN

-457 HTKVRTVTKATINK
+457 HTKVSTVTKATINK

-491 PKISSIKLS
+491 PKISSVKLS
-500 SNTFTYNGKTIKPSV
+500 NSTFTYNGKTIKPLV

-654 WSKFLNVKVK
+654 WSKSLNVKVK

>member
-30 EDNDDYSVRNIDITN
+30 EDNDDHSVRNIDITN

-72 YECWSEMREKDET
+72 WECWSEMREKDET

-95 NPSYMQFHNEDEK
+95 NPSYMQYLNEDEK

-152 NIYDDGNIFGVN
+152 DIYDSNIFGVS

-177 DIGGTTLSY
+177 GIGGTTLSY

-193 ATSFENYDNYYD
+193 ATSFKNYDNYYD

-215 MERKD
+215 MESKD

-231 SDEEMNSAL
+231 SDEEKNNAL
-240 PNDKKITKFE
+240 PDDKKITKFE
-250 DGKTYMYSIA
+250 EGKTYMYSIA
-260 MKTNNGRTFAGS
+260 LKTNNGRTFAGS

-288 YTIGK
+288 YTIGE

-334 TGEVPSDAPYYIE
+334 TGEVPSDAPYYIDN
-347 YEGWLTEKGGIT
+347 EGWFTYKGGIT

-383 ANTKYSYNVYVELT
+383 ANTKYSYNVYVKLT
-397 DDGYNSGYRFN
+397 DEGYNSGYRFN

-415 NGVTYKFNNKTTNI
+415 NGVTYKFNNETTSL
-429 DLNGETISIWYYN
+429 DPNGETIWYYG

-447 PNNDNPCING
+447 PNNDDPCVNG
-457 HTKVRTVTKATINK
+457 HTKLRTVTKATTSK

-491 PKISSIKLS
+491 PKISSVKLS
-500 SNTFTYNGKTIKPSV
+500 SNTFTYNGKVIKPSV

-586 KQVSQ
+586 KQTTQ

-610 LNVTNNKVTTKLIS
+610 LHVTNNKVTTKLIS

-641 VKVNGKSTKLYSK
+641 VKVKGKSTKIYST
-654 WSKFLNVKVK
+654 WSKSLNLKVK

>member
-30 EDNDDYSVRNIDITN
+30 EDNDDHSVRNIDITN

-85 TSYSAAYWYS
+85 TTYSAAYWYS
-95 NPSYMQFHNEDEK
+95 NPSYMQFLKEDEK
-108 FYNFKDKTQYYY
+108 LYNFKDKIQYYY
-120 SIQFRA
+120 TIQFRA

-152 NIYDDGNIFGVN
+152 NIYDSTVFGVSY
-164 DFKDIRLAQISKV
+164 FKDFRLAKISKV
-177 DIGGTTLSY
+177 GIGGTTLSY

-193 ATSFENYDNYYD
+193 ATSFKNYDKFDD

-215 MERKD
+215 MQSKD

-231 SDEEMNSAL
+231 SDEEKNNAL
-240 PNDKKITKFE
+240 PDDKKITKFE
-250 DGKTYMYSIA
+250 EGKTYMYSIA
-260 MKTNNGRTFAGS
+260 LKAKNGRTF
-272 SNFTFVF
+272 SNVSDLTFMF
-279 DGNVIKPEN
+279 DETVVKPEN
-288 YTIGK
+288 ITIGQ

-308 VKIKYIDK
+308 VNIKYIDK
-316 IEVNN
+316 IEISN

-334 TGEVPSDAPYYIE
+334 TGKVPSDAPYYIDN
-347 YEGWLTEKGGIT
+347 EGWFTYKGGIN

-383 ANTKYSYNVYVELT
+383 ANTKYSYNVYVKLT

-415 NGVTYKFNNKTTNI
+415 NGVTYKFNNETTSLDPI
-429 DLNGETISIWYYN
+429 GEFIWYDN

-457 HTKVRTVTKATINK
+457 HTKARTVTKATINK

-485 LSTKII
+485 LSTEII
-491 PKISSIKLS
+491 PKISSVKLS

-559 KTFTIIPKSTTLTNL
+559 KTFTIVPKSTTLTKL
-574 SSSKKKVKVKWK
+574 SSSKKKVTVKWK

-602 SNFKSAKL
+602 SNFKSAKV
-610 LNVTNNKVTTKLIS
+610 LNVTNNKATSKSIS

-641 VKVNGKSTKLYSK
+641 VKVNGKSTKLYST
-654 WSKFLNVKVK
+654 WSKSLNVKVK